1 MALAVLGVGMA
12 SAQATLGSG
21 ADGFRLVSGGEQAVV
36 CYDGSEP
43 VLMNTVSNL
52 FADDVQRVTGRR
64 LAVYDARQGNI
75 LAQRSH
81 RHPARRGLHAY
92 LSCGH
97 ADTLERH
104 TLACDTHLLPQI
116 LHRIVASIMGC
127 HHLQT
132 GWPTVHSVQLVY
144 YTQSAHNEDLLKK
157 SLLNPKFGRPLM
169 SSMEFS
175 LM

>member
-1 MALAVLGVGMA
+1 MPVACASLLSVVQWHGKLGHAVVYHAFAWVSHVHLAVCYLIYHHKMV
-12 SAQATLGSG
+12 
-21 ADGFRLVSGGEQAVV
+21 LV
-36 CYDGSEP
+36 P
-43 VLMNTVSNL
+43 
-52 FADDVQRVTGRR
+52 
-64 LAVYDARQGNI
+64 VYDARQGNI

-157 SLLNPKFGRPLM
+157 CLLNPKFDRPLM